1 MARRAVTMFAVIIAL
16 ICLTGCGIL
25 EGMVQTLYD
34 DPYTSTLPKDD
45 ESLLYNAA
53 RSDGVNRAVFD
64 PAQPEGTK
72 ARTANVPGV

>member
-16 ICLTGCGIL
+16 VCLTGCGIL
-25 EGMVQTLYD
+25 EGMVQALYD
-34 DPYTSTLPKDD
+34 DPETPTLPKDD

-53 RSDGVNRAVFD
+53 RCDGVSMAVFD
-64 PAQPEGTK
+64 PAQPEGAR